1 MPPNAPNIVAG
12 HGVAESFSPQTIRRS
27 TAHTTPV
34 SPVRSCSRRCG
45 RWRAS
50 SGTLT
55 IPMGPP
61 RDLID
66 LLTAFAAER
75 VEYLLVGGLALA
87 EHVREA

>member
-1 MPPNAPNIVAG
+1 
-12 HGVAESFSPQTIRRS
+12 
-27 TAHTTPV
+27 
-34 SPVRSCSRRCG
+34 
-45 RWRAS
+45 
-50 SGTLT
+50 
-55 IPMGPP
+55 MGPP